1 MRIALVT
8 ETWLPSTDG
17 VVTRIASTVREL
29 RAAGH
34 DVLIVAPGPAESD
47 FDGAEVRTV
56 PAVGVSWV
64 YGGKRWGLPLPRVGR
79 QLRDFRPDVVHVV
92 NPVLLGI
99 AAVLACRRAG
109 FPLVASYHTN
119 VARYA
124 AYYHLGWLA
133 PVVWWLLR
141 RLHGSAA
148 VNLATSSA
156 TCAELRAEGIER
168 VRLWPRGVDLDLFTP
183 RPVGLRGPAP
193 DRPPV
198 ALYVGRLAAEK
209 GLDLLASLAVPDH
222 GVRLVLVGD
231 GPARS
236 ELTERFGVATVTFTG
251 LLHGQ
256 ALAEAYRSADVFVFP
271 STTETL
277 GLVMVEAL
285 ASGLPVIAV
294 DSPASREILG
304 DCPAARLF
312 PPELADRLPELVREV
327 RDDNA
332 TGHLSDMAR
341 REAEKWG
348 WPAATESLLRRY
360 REVIAADRPVPVH
373 SVRD

>member
-1 MRIALVT
+1 MRIAFVT

-17 VVTRIASTVREL
+17 VVTRIASTVRQL

-34 DVLIVAPGPAESD
+34 DVLIVAPGPTEPGFA
-47 FDGAEVRTV
+47 GADVKAVPTV
-56 PAVGVSWV
+56 GFSWI

-79 QLRDFRPDVVHVV
+79 HLREFQPDVVHVV

-99 AAVLACRRAG
+99 AAVASCRRAG

-124 AYYHLGWLA
+124 AYYHLGWIA
-133 PVVWWLLR
+133 PILWWLLR

-156 TCAELRAEGIER
+156 TCEELRAEGIDR
-168 VRLWPRGVDLDLFTP
+168 VRLWPKGVDLDLFSP
-183 RPVGLRGPAP
+183 RPPGRREPA
-193 DRPPV
+193 RPPV

-209 GLDLLASLAVPDH
+209 GLDLLGSLAVPDQ

-231 GPARS
+231 GPARA
-236 ELTERFGVATVTFTG
+236 ELTERFGVHTVTFTG
-251 LLHGQ
+251 LLHGS
-256 ALAEAYRSADVFVFP
+256 ALADAYRSADVFVFP

-277 GLVMVEAL
+277 GLVMIEAL
-285 ASGLPVIAV
+285 ASGLPVVAV

-304 DCPAARLF
+304 GCPAARLF
-312 PPELADRLPELVREV
+312 PAEFADRLPELVREV

-332 TGHLSDMAR
+332 TGHLSCLAR

-348 WPAATESLLRRY
+348 WPAATESLLSCY
-360 REVIAADRPVPVH
+360 REVIAAERPVTVDSAPE
-373 SVRD
+373 